1 MYWYND
7 QTTCISCGNV
17 LSIEFKITYFIRHG
31 IIRSPYLF
39 NIKVDPLGEQLKMCN
54 VYVA

>member
-17 LSIEFKITYFIRHG
+17 LSIDLNITCFIRHG
-31 IIRSPYLF
+31 IILSHYLF
-39 NIKVDPLGEQLKMCN
+39 NIKVDALGEQLKMCN